1 VAASVRFD
9 FLSSGAARLAA
20 DFRNTGDSASAA
32 ARGAKVLETVIGS
45 LGQKENRTAAES
57 AALAR
62 ALRLT
67 GDAEDRAAAKA
78 LAADIAVRRLDDAMK
93 DSSKNTGRAGSGFAG
108 LVGAVTGFGDAST
121 AASSKSTLFAKALAG
136 INLATGVLE
145 PALAGLVVV
154 AGGLVA
160 GFAAAGA
167 GLSAF
172 SLVAKANFSAAST
185 AAGQVETAQ
194 NQYTASIAKAEFAYK
209 QQMAAA
215 TTAGQRKAAE
225 ATLAT
230 AKQAAEARQVKAT
243 TLAYAELTPAQVAM
257 SKQIGDMKNQ
267 WQKFTQSFAPMLNQI
282 VGTFRPLFGTILGD
296 IGKLATAGG
305 TAIQALLPSLGVA
318 LNSPGF
324 QKFITTLADNA
335 GPAIVKIGAAIG
347 HVVVGIGGILK
358 AFMPVSQ
365 GLLTGVDRLTAKF
378 ATWGQTLTG
387 HSGFASLMSTFKT
400 ETPLAIEVLKN
411 LGTVLLNVGKAMTG
425 LAGVGNSKTLL
436 QALIPLSGILA
447 SLSKNTALDRIV
459 LYLVAA
465 GAAAN
470 KLGPAF
476 TGVKAAV
483 AFFPAAAAAI
493 AAFAGAAEGA
503 TVAETIAAA
512 ATRAWGIAMAALPW
526 VALAA
531 AVVAVAVLIIKY
543 HTQIWNFMK
552 RVWNDILGFIS
563 GVWHWV
569 QQNWPLLLG
578 IITGPVGLA
587 ILWVVQHFG
596 TITTAVNTVLTA
608 VKTAWNTAWG
618 ALKTAFGLFIVN
630 GILTPLGYIIT
641 GAAKA
646 FGWIPG
652 LGGKLKTAAT
662 AFNTFKDNVNKAFGL
677 INGRTVN
684 VSVAMT
690 SSTNP
695 YPGGISGRKAAGGRI
710 TGPGGPRSDTAG
722 LFALSSGEWVI
733 RADSAAR
740 YGLAAMD
747 AVNRGDAVI
756 GYAAGGGV
764 NVKAGTPSY
773 KTVETSL
780 MASVTK
786 LAIVFAKAAQAA
798 QAAAQAGSGVS
809 GAGPAGGD
817 RGTNLKLARSMFP
830 WPASQWPAFNTL
842 EMHEAGYDR
851 FARNRS
857 SGAYGIP
864 QALPPTKMPFAA
876 QAAGGSHAGPQ
887 LSWMFAYIRGRYGTP
902 ANAWAQY
909 YAHPGGVGWYGGGL
923 DTMFSRPTLIGVGER
938 GPEHVTVTPGTGGNL
953 AAKLDQLVAE
963 VRQLNR
969 TAAAIP
975 AATGAHVGGAISGAA
990 GAAGFR
996 NRYTR
1001 GGA

>member
-1 VAASVRFD
+1 MKRQ
-9 FLSSGAARLAA
+9 
-20 DFRNTGDSASAA
+20 SAA
-32 ARGAKVLETVIGS
+32 AQDARGGI
-45 LGQKENRTAAES
+45 
-57 AALAR
+57 
-62 ALRLT
+62 
-67 GDAEDRAAAKA
+67 
-78 LAADIAVRRLDDAMK
+78 
-93 DSSKNTGRAGSGFAG
+93 AG
-108 LVGAVTGFGDAST
+108 LAGEITGFGAAAT
-121 AASSKSTLFAKALAG
+121 AASSKSTTFQRVLAG

-145 PALAGLVVV
+145 PAMAGVVV
-154 AGGLVA
+154 AVGGLAA

-167 GLSAF
+167 GLGVFGA
-172 SLVAKANFSAAST
+172 VAKTVFTEASKGATAYAAAQTRYASATTSAQRVAALKAEKAAFAGMSPAVKSLALQLGDTQKRWKAFTT
-185 AAGQVETAQ
+185 AAAPGVTGV
-194 NQYTASIAKAEFAYK
+194 I
-209 QQMAAA
+209 
-215 TTAGQRKAAE
+215 
-225 ATLAT
+225 
-230 AKQAAEARQVKAT
+230 
-243 TLAYAELTPAQVAM
+243 
-257 SKQIGDMKNQ
+257 SKG
-267 WQKFTQSFAPMLNQI
+267 
-282 VGTFRPLFGTILGD
+282 LG
-296 IGKLATAGG
+296 
-305 TAIQALLPSLGVA
+305 LLPKILASMKPFLAPVEKA
-318 LNSPGF
+318 LRGIIGQLNTGLSSAGF
-324 QKFITTLADNA
+324 KSFTDAMAKNT
-335 GPAIVKIGAAIG
+335 GPAITRIARAIG
-347 HVVVGIGGILK
+347 NVIVGIGGILK
-358 AFMPVSQ
+358 AFLPTSQ
-365 GLLTGVDRLTAKF
+365 SLLSGLDKITAKF
-378 ATWGQTLTG
+378 RVWGTTLSG
-387 HSGFASLMSTFKT
+387 HTGFASLMATFRA
-400 ETPLAIEVLKN
+400 ETPQAVAILRN
-411 LGTVLLNVGKAMTG
+411 LGAVIANVGKAMFG
-425 LAGVGNSKTLL
+425 LSTFSNSRLL
-436 QALIPLSGILA
+436 LSALLPLSGVMA
-447 SLSKNTALDRIV
+447 SLSRNTDLVRVALYA
-459 LYLVAA
+459 L
-465 GAAAN
+465 
-470 KLGPAF
+470 
-476 TGVKAAV
+476 AAV
-483 AFFPAAAAAI
+483 KIGQQFSWVRDAWKGIVKFAAVT
-493 AAFAGAAEGA
+493 EGA
-503 TVAETIAAA
+503 TAAEVIAAA

-641 GAAKA
+641 GAATA

-909 YAHPGGVGWYGGGL
+909 YAHPGGVGWYAKGGLVPGFASGGTVGQQGAAYLRAWRTRHGGG
-923 DTMFSRPTLIGVGER
+923 FGAAH
-938 GPEHVTVTPGTGGNL
+938 GPVV
-953 AAKLDQLVAE
+953 
-963 VRQLNR
+963 LNEQIAR
-969 TAAAIP
+969 MSAAAVR
-975 AATGAHVGGAISGAA
+975 AQALAGASGLSPGQHRFWASAAA
-990 GAAGFR
+990 GEKKRLAVLHKELTTERAWRYQLELNELGLDREIRAAGNIPSLAGPVKGWKAALGR
-996 NRYTR
+996 DKIGR
-1001 GGA
+1001 A